1 MKPIFVEGK
10 SIAEVWENALK
21 NMWEKGVRITTQYD
35 YDPNTGIQHQP
46 SLDSPLMMFV
56 ENALEE
62 PRLHCCLEG
71 GPAELAEYALEVVD
85 GIKNHWVKTN
95 PESKEWTYTYNGR
108 LTNYGSNM
116 NFATLVEDG
125 PIDPNNP
132 WTQVAYVRKV
142 NGELKYENITPVNQ
156 IQHIIDT
163 LAETP
168 YSRRAVALTS
178 FPPGDIKVS
187 DPPCLRYIE
196 CRGYYRDGCLK
207 IDMNVHFRSRDLW
220 GAALFNMYALTE
232 LQKYITEEIQK
243 KIVQKDN
250 CPICNKKLDL
260 DNENQLYCSIC
271 NVNPFVVKVGSYTD
285 FSDSAHI
292 YGIDLQ
298 EFENRFINGALN
310 EDYKRVFWD
319 LSTGIMKELIQEGKD
334 KAYKTVNIQDEKN
347 NKVNFPQINK
357 DM

>member
-1 MKPIFVEGK
+1 
-10 SIAEVWENALK
+10 
-21 NMWEKGVRITTQYD
+21 
-35 YDPNTGIQHQP
+35 
-46 SLDSPLMMFV
+46 
-56 ENALEE
+56 
-62 PRLHCCLEG
+62 
-71 GPAELAEYALEVVD
+71 
-85 GIKNHWVKTN
+85 
-95 PESKEWTYTYNGR
+95 
-108 LTNYGSNM
+108 
-116 NFATLVEDG
+116 
-125 PIDPNNP
+125 
-132 WTQVAYVRKV
+132 
-142 NGELKYENITPVNQ
+142 
-156 IQHIIDT
+156 
-163 LAETP
+163 
-168 YSRRAVALTS
+168 
-178 FPPGDIKVS
+178 
-187 DPPCLRYIE
+187 
-196 CRGYYRDGCLK
+196 
-207 IDMNVHFRSRDLW
+207 MNVHFRSRDLW

-310 EDYKRVFWD
+310 EDNKRVFWD
-319 LSTGIMKELIQEGKD
+319 LSTDIMKELIQEGKD